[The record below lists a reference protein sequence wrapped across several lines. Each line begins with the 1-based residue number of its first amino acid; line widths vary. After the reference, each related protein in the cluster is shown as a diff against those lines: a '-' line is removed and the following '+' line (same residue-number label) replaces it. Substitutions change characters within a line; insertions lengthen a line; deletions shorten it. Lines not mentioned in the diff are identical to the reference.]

1 MPFDQTDRP
10 QERRNP
16 SQRPWSPWAVALGAF
31 VLGMSL
37 SLWQARADQR
47 LAETE
52 HRREFVE
59 AASDIAGAIELQL
72 SDCER
77 LIRTF
82 QSVFLASREVTAE
95 EFGLVFDN
103 LRDDRARVNLQ
114 ALAFAQRVVGD
125 GDGRERYITSIF
137 MPIRGNESIRGLD
150 VNEQP
155 NNLAS
160 LLASRDTDEVRMSA
174 PFPLRQTEGKT
185 TAVDGFILRLPVYT
199 AGSVPTTEAERR
211 RAFVG
216 SLGASFRI
224 PNLITRLM
232 PSKAGVIAEV
242 LVDDITDGVPRR
254 LYQHG
259 VGSTDPDARH
269 QQQIRFGGRT
279 WMVTVHG
286 SRTAAANPWT
296 GSILWLGT
304 LASILLAA
312 LSWSL
317 VSTRER
323 AISLAQAMS
332 ERFRSSEERFRR
344 LTELLPSLVVVSRQD
359 DGRVLYLNAAARDR
373 LGMTAGEHRL
383 RELFDEPAFAA
394 LSTAS
399 QGKPSSAD
407 LQMIPAG
414 SEPFWANVCVS
425 SIEID
430 EVPTWLIVASDISQQ
445 RQMTERLS
453 YQASHDS
460 LTKQLNRREFEARVS
475 KALASPGA
483 QDCALLFIDL
493 DQFKVINDTS
503 GHRAGDELLV
513 QLAAMM
519 REKLRPSD
527 TLGRLGGDEFG
538 VLLAGVRNIEGAIQA
553 AERLRRNLES
563 HIFNWEQR
571 TYTTSASIGAVM
583 LSKAG
588 GLKELFARADT
599 ACYLAKEAGRNRVHF
614 YSDDDKAI
622 TSRLTEM
629 EWASRLRDALR
640 EERLLLDY
648 QELHP
653 IQPGV
658 HERAHVEVLIRLRAE
673 DGREVMPGAF
683 LPAAERYGLMP
694 SIDRWVVET
703 AIGNLDRLHPSGSGL
718 GTCAINLSSSSLE
731 DDSLFQ
737 RIAVLVKTHGV
748 DPTRLLFEITET
760 VAMRDFA
767 ASSML
772 ISKLRE
778 LGCRVALDD
787 FGAGMSSFGYL
798 KNLELDMVKIDGSF
812 VQELATDRMSQ
823 SIVRAVTEI
832 GHQQGL
838 KVVAEW
844 VSSIEMLDLLREAG
858 VDYAQGF
865 ALHKPERV
873 VFQRKAQE

>member
-1 MPFDQTDRP
+1 MSFEQTQHQQETRNAS
-10 QERRNP
+10 ERRWL
-16 SQRPWSPWAVALGAF
+16 PWVAALTAF
-31 VLGMSL
+31 VLGMAL
-37 SLWQARADQR
+37 TIWQALADHRFAQI
-47 LAETE
+47 EQ
-52 HRREFVE
+52 RREFVE
-59 AASDIAGAIELQL
+59 AASGIVDAIELQL

-82 QSVFLASREVTAE
+82 QSVFLASQEVTPD
-95 EFGLVFDN
+95 EFRLIFDN

-114 ALAFAQRVVGD
+114 ALAFAKRVVGD
-125 GDGRERYITSIF
+125 GRERFITSIF
-137 MPIRGNESIRGLD
+137 LPIRGNESIRGLD

-155 NNLAS
+155 SNLLS
-160 LLASRDTDEVRMSA
+160 LLESRDTDEVSMSA
-174 PFPLRQTEGKT
+174 PFPLRQTMGKT
-185 TAVDGFILRLPVYT
+185 SAVDGFILRLPVFGK
-199 AGSVPTTEAERR
+199 GSVPTTVEERQ

-216 SLGASFRI
+216 SLGASFRL
-224 PNLITRLM
+224 PNLITSVV
-232 PSKAGVIAEV
+232 PSNGMIAQV
-242 LVDDITDGVPRR
+242 VVDDMTDGSPRR
-254 LYQHG
+254 LHQHG
-259 VGSTDPDARH
+259 LGTADAAAHHHR
-269 QQQIRFGGRT
+269 QQIRFGGRT
-279 WMVTVHG
+279 WRVTVHG
-286 SRTAAANPWT
+286 LRSAEVSPWS

-304 LASILLAA
+304 LVSALLAA

-317 VSTRER
+317 FSTRER
-323 AISLAQAMS
+323 AISLAGSMS
-332 ERFRSSEERFRR
+332 QRFRASEERFRR
-344 LTELLPSLVVVSRQD
+344 LTELLPSLVVVARRH
-359 DGRVLYLNAAARDR
+359 DGKLLYLNAAARDR
-373 LGMTAGEHRL
+373 LGEVAGARML
-383 RELFDEPAFAA
+383 GDLFDEEAFAA
-394 LSTAS
+394 LSSAS
-399 QGKPSSAD
+399 EGASLSAD
-407 LQMIPAG
+407 LQMIPAL

-430 EVPTWLIVASDISQQ
+430 NVPTWLIVASDISQQ

-513 QLAAMM
+513 QLASMM
-519 REKLRPSD
+519 REKLRPTD

-538 VLLAGVRNIEGAIQA
+538 VLLAGVRSAEGAIQA
-553 AERLRRNLES
+553 AERLRRSLES
-563 HIFNWEQR
+563 YIFNWEQR
-571 TYTTSASIGAVM
+571 TYTISASIGAVM

-588 GLKELFARADT
+588 TLKELFAHADA
-599 ACYLAKEAGRNRVHF
+599 ACYLAKEAGRNRIHF
-614 YSDDDKAI
+614 HSDDDTAI

-640 EERLLLDY
+640 EQRLLLDY

-658 HERAHVEVLIRLRAE
+658 QEQMHVEVLVRLRAE

-694 SIDRWVVET
+694 AIDRWVVET
-703 AIGNLDRLHPSGSGL
+703 AISNIDRLHPSGDGL

-737 RIAVLVKTHGV
+737 LVADLVKSEGV
-748 DPTRLLFEITET
+748 DPGRLLFEITET
-760 VAMRDFA
+760 VAMRDFT
-767 ASSML
+767 ASSAL
-772 ISKLRE
+772 ISKLRA

-798 KNLELDMVKIDGSF
+798 KNLELDVVKIDGSF

-844 VSSIEMLDLLREAG
+844 VSSTEMLDLLRQVG

-873 VFQRKAQE
+873 VFQR